1 MISVPRQS
9 LIAMAVEK
17 ETTANFNDLLED
29 EGFYN
34 MAIKELKLLCVC
46 SQCESKNDIF
56 ESARILSQYA
66 NEHLI

>member
-1 MISVPRQS
+1 MTRQS

-34 MAIKELKLLCVC
+34 MAIKELK
-46 SQCESKNDIF
+46 SKNDIF